1 MRRPAL
7 LLVISVA
14 VWGQALSAATVT
26 MNSFSDLLFWT
37 GSGTNASAFVLQFGD
52 EATPTSI
59 AWGYRWDEPV
69 EEALSPTVADM
80 VFALAGQIS
89 GFGAPHPVSGAD
101 PRLAIDA
108 DFYPDW
114 NAYFVN
120 SFSYDQTGL
129 PSPWS
134 QGVRSLFNDDDE
146 DLGIGFYTAV
156 ADPLDPLGLWPQAGL
171 LSLAPLGI
179 TGVPLAN
186 GGWYG
191 FVVQELVY
199 PPGPPGETWPE
210 LPASVNFTQPVS
222 AVPEPGTWALAAAAA
237 AAVAA
242 ARLRRR
248 VR

>member
-1 MRRPAL
+1 MRRPAWL
-7 LLVISVA
+7 FVVSVA

-26 MNSFSDLLFWT
+26 VNSFSDLLFWT
-37 GSGTNASAFVLQFGD
+37 GSGTNASALVLQFGD

-80 VFALAGQIS
+80 VFALTGQIS
-89 GFGAPHPVSGAD
+89 GARAPQPVAGAD

-120 SFSYDQTGL
+120 SFSYDQFGL

-134 QGVRSLFNDDDE
+134 QDVRDLVNDYDN

-156 ADPLDPLGLWPQAGL
+156 ADPVDPAGPWPQAGSQS
-171 LSLAPLGI
+171 LSPLGI
-179 TGVPLAN
+179 TGLPLAN

-191 FVVQELVY
+191 FVVQELIY
-199 PPGPPGETWPE
+199 PPGEIYPQ

-222 AVPEPGTWALAAAAA
+222 AVPEPGTWALLVGA
-237 AAVAA
+237 AAVATAA